1 MTDTRPF
8 RLALAL
14 AVAAAGGAAAAQTAQ
29 TAPQSAA
36 SAAPADRE
44 ISRGD
49 RRFLEE
55 AAAGGMAEVALG
67 NMARE
72 RGGSAPVREFGERM
86 VADHGRANEELT
98 RLAAARGVGT
108 PTDSDRRHRR
118 TMERLGQQQGA
129 DFDRSFAEA
138 MVDDHERTVK
148 LFEAQSRRGED
159 AEIKA
164 FATRTLPTLREH
176 LHAARALRDS
186 VKAAR

>member
-1 MTDTRPF
+1 MTDIRPF
-8 RLALAL
+8 RLVLALAL
-14 AVAAAGGAAAAQTAQ
+14 AAAGGAAAAQTAQ
-29 TAPQSAA
+29 TAPPTGA

-44 ISRGD
+44 VSRGD

-86 VADHGRANEELT
+86 VADHSRANEELT

-118 TMERLGQQQGA
+118 TMERLGKQQGA
-129 DFDRSFAEA
+129 DFDRGFAEA

-176 LHAARALRDS
+176 LQAARALRDS
-186 VKAAR
+186 VQAAR